1 MKKYA
6 AAQAWLTDS
15 ALVMPT
21 SSSTGRPFLTRIEP
35 FSAPFAWTG
44 GKGKRQ
50 RDLQRNETQDKA
62 VTTADYNKALE
73 KWQKRTS
80 RVKQKAQE
88 DLKKHV
94 K

>member
-1 MKKYA
+1 MK
-6 AAQAWLTDS
+6 L
-15 ALVMPT
+15 
-21 SSSTGRPFLTRIEP
+21 
-35 FSAPFAWTG
+35 
-44 GKGKRQ
+44 
-50 RDLQRNETQDKA
+50 QDKA

-73 KWQKRTS
+73 NGKRTS

>member
-1 MKKYA
+1 
-6 AAQAWLTDS
+6 
-15 ALVMPT
+15 MPT

-35 FSAPFAWTG
+35 WTG
-44 GKGKRQ
+44 GKGKDQ
-50 RDLQRNETQDKA
+50 VIYKGMKLQDKA

-73 KWQKRTS
+73 KWQKEQAES
-80 RVKQKAQE
+80 NKKAQE

>member
-1 MKKYA
+1 M
-6 AAQAWLTDS
+6 TDS

-44 GKGKRQ
+44 GKGK
-50 RDLQRNETQDKA
+50 DHVIYKGMKLQDKA

-73 KWQKRTS
+73 KWQKN
-80 RVKQKAQE
+80 KQSQT
-88 DLKKHV
+88 KKH
-94 K
+94 KKILRNTSNKDR